1 MIDFR
6 YHLVSIIAVFL
17 ALAVGIV
24 LGTTALNGP
33 VLTDLRRNL
42 ERLSDDKRGLETD
55 VVGLR
60 GDVAAADDFATSV
73 APALLEGSL
82 DEQRV
87 LLVVTPETPADLA
100 ERLTPLLTQAG
111 AQVTGQLRL
120 LPALSEEGNRQLVED
135 LVAEVVPAG
144 LDLPDGEP
152 ADRAAVEL
160 AAALG
165 RQPGGDGIEVTEAQ
179 AVLAAFEEADLVQYT
194 GQAEQLVQAT
204 GVIVLGA
211 PAPEAEPDEQAVA
224 ARDAL
229 LSLAGAFDDAAG
241 GVVVA
246 APAGSAAG
254 GGLLEVLREDSGTAG
269 RVSGVDNAD
278 RGIGMVAIVRALAEQ
293 LRGVVGQYGSG
304 AGATGPLPS
313 PAP

>member
-55 VVGLR
+55 VMALR

-87 LLVVTPETPADLA
+87 LLVVTPETPANLA

-135 LVAEVVPAG
+135 PTRFLSNLESRLASRRDVI
-144 LDLPDGEP
+144 DL
-152 ADRAAVEL
+152 
-160 AAALG
+160 
-165 RQPGGDGIEVTEAQ
+165 
-179 AVLAAFEEADLVQYT
+179 FED
-194 GQAEQLVQAT
+194 
-204 GVIVLGA
+204 
-211 PAPEAEPDEQAVA
+211 
-224 ARDAL
+224 
-229 LSLAGAFDDAAG
+229 
-241 GVVVA
+241 
-246 APAGSAAG
+246 
-254 GGLLEVLREDSGTAG
+254 
-269 RVSGVDNAD
+269 
-278 RGIGMVAIVRALAEQ
+278 
-293 LRGVVGQYGSG
+293 
-304 AGATGPLPS
+304 
-313 PAP
+313 